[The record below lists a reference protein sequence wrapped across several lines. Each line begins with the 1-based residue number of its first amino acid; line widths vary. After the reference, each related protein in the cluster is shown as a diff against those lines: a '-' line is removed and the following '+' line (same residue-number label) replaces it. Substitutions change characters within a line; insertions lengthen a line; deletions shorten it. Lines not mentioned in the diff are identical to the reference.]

1 MIKINIR
8 NKTYRI
14 KKQKLVALED
24 INFETSNNGL
34 ICILGPSGSGK
45 TTLMNIIGALDSDFE
60 GDVVIN
66 NKSLKQAK
74 KKDLDSYRK
83 NTIGF
88 IFQQFNLLNKFT
100 VYDNVALALTL
111 SNVENKKNRINRLL
125 KSVEM
130 EEYAKR
136 RVNVLSGGQKQRVA
150 IARALANDPDI
161 ILADEPTGAL
171 DSRIGHEIMEM
182 LKELSK
188 EKLVI
193 VITHSEEIAS
203 EFADTIIR
211 LEDGKIVETIQKHE
225 INTKVKDIK
234 IETKSVMS
242 YLKAFTHSLKNL
254 YMKKGRTFATAVG
267 MSIGIIGIALAFAL
281 SNGSSKLVKD
291 QIDSILP
298 ANNLMVSLKD
308 DETSDPMSLHYGE
321 KGFDIFSYQDI
332 LDIKALNDKIVT
344 YWPVPSKA
352 MEEFFSEMSLS
363 EENAKS
369 GKLEERSLMSM
380 YGPEPYETLKD
391 NLTLGRPPENK
402 NEIVISMTTAEALL
416 DSEQNIN
423 ELIDKNLYI
432 KFGSYVGTYSDEDGQ
447 NKILTFKIVG
457 ITSINTMG
465 YSIYQK
471 VEDTLSL
478 YESMLSIPKK
488 DLGFMELYIYL
499 DNDLRNDEIKTIINK
514 LNDNQDKFAFAGAA
528 EKTMNDVQTFMD
540 TVRNVLIGFSSISV
554 VVAIL
559 MIGIVVYISVIER
572 ISEIGIIR
580 AIGGRRK
587 DIRNIFLFESM
598 IIGVFAGALGV
609 LISTGICYGI
619 NQIVAYMIRSYG
631 MQLGNVNVAVL
642 NPVVGVSLIATCI
655 LLALIAGLIPSQM
668 ASRMD
673 PIVALRRK

>member
-1 MIKINIR
+1 MIKINIK

-14 KKQKLVALED
+14 KKHKLVALED

-45 TTLMNIIGALDSDFE
+45 TTLMNIIGALDSDFQ

-111 SNVENKKNRINRLL
+111 SNVKNKKSRINRLL

-150 IARALANDPDI
+150 IARALANNPDI

-171 DSRIGHEIMEM
+171 DSRIGYEIMEM

-188 EKLVI
+188 DKLVI

-225 INTKVKDIK
+225 IKTKVKDIK

-242 YLKAFTHSLKNL
+242 CLKAFTHSLKNL
-254 YMKKGRTFATAVG
+254 YIKKGRTFATAVG

-281 SNGSSKLVKD
+281 SNGSSKMIKD

-298 ANNLMVSLKD
+298 ANNLSVSLKD
-308 DETSDPMSLHYGE
+308 DETSDSMSLHYGE
-321 KGFDIFSYQDI
+321 KGFNIFSYQDI
-332 LDIKALNDKIVT
+332 VDIKALNEKIVT
-344 YWPVPSKA
+344 YWPVPAKGV
-352 MEEFFSEMSLS
+352 EEFFNEASLS
-363 EENAKS
+363 EKNAKS
-369 GKLEERSLMSM
+369 GKLEESSVMVS
-380 YGPEPYETLKD
+380 YGLEPYETLKGD
-391 NLTLGRPPENK
+391 LTLGRAPNNK
-402 NEIVISMTTAEALL
+402 EEIVISMTTAEALL
-416 DSEQNIN
+416 DSKQNID

-432 KFGSYVGTYSDEDGQ
+432 KFGPYALAFSDDAEQ
-447 NKILTFKIVG
+447 NKILSFRIVG

-465 YSIYQK
+465 YSIYQN
-471 VEDTLSL
+471 VEDTLNL
-478 YESMLSIPKK
+478 YENIFNIPKK
-488 DLGFMELYIYL
+488 DMGFMELYIYL
-499 DNDLRNDEIKTIINK
+499 DSDLRNDEIKAITNE
-514 LNDNQDKFAFAGAA
+514 LNVNQEKFVFAGSA

-540 TVRNVLIGFSSISV
+540 IVRNVLIAFSSISV

-559 MIGIVVYISVIER
+559 MIGIVVHISVIER

-587 DIRNIFLFESM
+587 DIRNIFLFEAM
-598 IIGVFAGALGV
+598 IIGLFAGVLGV

-619 NQIVAYMIRSYG
+619 NQVVAYLIRSYG
-631 MQLGNVNVAVL
+631 MQLGNVSVAVL
-642 NPVVGVSLIATCI
+642 NPVVAVSLIATCI